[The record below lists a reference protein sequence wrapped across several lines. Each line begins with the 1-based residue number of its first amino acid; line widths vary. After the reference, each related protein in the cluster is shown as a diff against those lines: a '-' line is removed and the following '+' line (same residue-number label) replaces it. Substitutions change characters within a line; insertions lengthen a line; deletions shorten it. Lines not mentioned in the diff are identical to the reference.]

1 MKVTS
6 TLFCAPGH
14 LFRTLSKSGRLFLTV
29 TVALAAPLRLQGLE
43 PKSREKG
50 IRELVENK
58 IDSDGPGVAVL
69 VSRNGVPL
77 HMAGY
82 GLADV
87 KARLP
92 ITADSFFDLAS
103 VSKHM
108 TGVAILT
115 LVEKGKLIL
124 ERPVADYLKDFRV
137 PIKGRAVTVTDLLHH
152 VSGLADYTSDDWE
165 GSDEEF
171 ATLTNEGH
179 LKWLNGTQPRR
190 APGVK
195 YEYNNSEY
203 ALLALIVERLSGQS
217 FAEYVRDHL
226 FGPAGMERTF
236 VLDGKTKLPTT
247 AVKGY
252 ETNKKGDLKR
262 SSSPTVITG
271 DGSVYTSIR
280 ELSLWDKALRNQTV
294 ITRRSQELAWTNGRY
309 DNGREIK
316 TEDGDGYGFGWVLEK
331 KRRIVSHSG
340 SWAGSATYLL
350 LDLEK
355 GFTVAVLS
363 NNGDLDTSDLAEE
376 ILALFAGD

>member
-1 MKVTS
+1 
-6 TLFCAPGH
+6 
-14 LFRTLSKSGRLFLTV
+14 
-29 TVALAAPLRLQGLE
+29 
-43 PKSREKG
+43 
-50 IRELVENK
+50 
-58 IDSDGPGVAVL
+58 
-69 VSRNGVPL
+69 L

-82 GLADV
+82 CLADV

-115 LVEKGKLIL
+115 LVEKGKLTV
-124 ERPVADYLKDFRV
+124 ERPVADYLKDFGV

-203 ALLALIVERLSGQS
+203 ALLALIVERSSGQS

-236 VLDGKTKLPTT
+236 VLDGKTKERTL
-247 AVKGY
+247 
-252 ETNKKGDLKR
+252 
-262 SSSPTVITG
+262 
-271 DGSVYTSIR
+271 
-280 ELSLWDKALRNQTV
+280 
-294 ITRRSQELAWTNGRY
+294 
-309 DNGREIK
+309 
-316 TEDGDGYGFGWVLEK
+316 
-331 KRRIVSHSG
+331 
-340 SWAGSATYLL
+340 
-350 LDLEK
+350 
-355 GFTVAVLS
+355 
-363 NNGDLDTSDLAEE
+363 
-376 ILALFAGD
+376 

>member
-6 TLFCAPGH
+6 TLFCALGH
-14 LFRTLSKSGRLFLTV
+14 LFRTLSKSGRLFLTL
-29 TVALAAPLRLQGLE
+29 TVALAAPVRLQGLE
-43 PKSREKG
+43 PNSREKA

-115 LVEKGKLIL
+115 LAEKRKLTV

-171 ATLTNEGH
+171 ATLTNEG
-179 LKWLNGTQPRR
+179 
-190 APGVK
+190 
-195 YEYNNSEY
+195 
-203 ALLALIVERLSGQS
+203 
-217 FAEYVRDHL
+217 
-226 FGPAGMERTF
+226 
-236 VLDGKTKLPTT
+236 
-247 AVKGY
+247 
-252 ETNKKGDLKR
+252 
-262 SSSPTVITG
+262 
-271 DGSVYTSIR
+271 
-280 ELSLWDKALRNQTV
+280 
-294 ITRRSQELAWTNGRY
+294 
-309 DNGREIK
+309 
-316 TEDGDGYGFGWVLEK
+316 
-331 KRRIVSHSG
+331 
-340 SWAGSATYLL
+340 
-350 LDLEK
+350 
-355 GFTVAVLS
+355 
-363 NNGDLDTSDLAEE
+363 
-376 ILALFAGD
+376 

>member
-6 TLFCAPGH
+6 TLFCSPRH
-14 LFRTLSKSGRLFLTV
+14 LFRTPGKSVRLFLTLV
-29 TVALAAPLRLQGLE
+29 LTLAAPFAFKGME
-43 PKSREKG
+43 PRPSEKEV
-50 IRELVENK
+50 RALVEHK
-58 IDSDGPGVAVL
+58 IDPDGPGAAVL

-77 HMAGY
+77 HLAGY
-82 GLADV
+82 GMADV

-92 ITADSFFDLAS
+92 ITADSLFDLAS

-115 LVEKGKLIL
+115 LMEKRKLEIDQ
-124 ERPVADYLKDFRV
+124 PVADYVTDFRV
-137 PIKGRAVTVTDLLHH
+137 PIKGRAITIADLLHH

-165 GSDEEF
+165 GTDEEF
-171 ATLTNEGH
+171 ASLTNEAH
-179 LKWLNGTQPRR
+179 LKWLNGTKPRR

-203 ALLALIVERLSGQS
+203 ALLALIVERISGQS
-217 FAEYVRDHL
+217 FAEYGRDHL
-226 FGPAGMERTF
+226 FGPAGMEHTV
-236 VLDGKTKLPTT
+236 VLDGKTKLPSTT
-247 AVKGY
+247 VKGY
-252 ETNKKGDLKR
+252 ATNKKGEVKR

-271 DGSVYTSIR
+271 DGSVYTSVR

-309 DNGREIK
+309 DNGKEIK
-316 TEDGDGYGFGWVLEK
+316 TEDGDGYGFGWVVEK

-363 NNGDLDTSDLAEE
+363 NDDNLDTSDLAEE
-376 ILALFAGD
+376 ILALFAGN